1 MAEYVSS
8 TLQIMRDELAI
19 QRERRDADNAASAR
33 LLADGRLALKRGRA
47 LVLVSGSPPTPV
59 EVPSPRPPPEPSP
72 EPVASRM
79 SLGAWSGWP
88 AAAGGNGGAG

>member
-1 MAEYVSS
+1 MAEHASS
-8 TLQIMRDELAI
+8 TLQIMRDELDI
-19 QRERRDADNAASAR
+19 RRERRDADHAGAAR
-33 LLADGRLALKRGRA
+33 LLADGRLALTRGRA
-47 LVLVSGSPPTPV
+47 LVLVCGSPPTPV
-59 EVPSPRPPPEPSP
+59 EVPSPRPPPEPAP